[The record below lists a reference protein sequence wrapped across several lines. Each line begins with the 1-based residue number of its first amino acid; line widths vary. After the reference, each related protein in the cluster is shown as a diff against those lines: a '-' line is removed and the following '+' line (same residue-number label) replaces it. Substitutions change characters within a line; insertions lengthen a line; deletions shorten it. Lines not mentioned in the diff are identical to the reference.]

1 MAEDSA
7 RREADRRSISIEEVW
22 SEWAA
27 DYPAGRVVTP
37 EEVANTIVFLA
48 SDHWSGINGEP
59 ITVAL
64 GAT

>member
-37 EEVANTIVFLA
+37 EEVAKHDRV
-48 SDHWSGINGEP
+48 
-59 ITVAL
+59 L
-64 GAT
+64 GQRPLERHQR